1 MVINNFSN
9 LPAIENCT
17 LCIIGL
23 GYVGLP
29 LAIEFSKI
37 KTCLRTGK
45 KLKRKIIGFDL
56 NKKRIEELK
65 SGLDKTKETEEK
77 DLNELKSIN
86 FTSDLNKIYKADVF
100 IISVPTPIDIHNNP
114 DLNCLE
120 RATESIGEVI
130 KTREKPSNPI
140 IIYESTVYPGTT
152 EEICV
157 PILEKKSGLK
167 FNEGFFC
174 GYSPERINPGDKEH
188 RLSSIV
194 KVTSGSNKITA
205 NWIDE
210 LYGSI
215 IEAGT
220 YPAKSI
226 QVAEAAKVIEN
237 TQRDLNI
244 ALINELAKIF
254 KTINIDTLD
263 VLEAAGSKWNFMPFR
278 PGLVG
283 GHCISVDPF
292 YLTYKAKKH
301 GYEPNIVL
309 AGRNLN
315 DGMSKWI
322 VEQLLFAMKRE
333 KITQKKAKILI
344 LGLTFKENCPDTRN
358 SKVMDIIFHLN
369 QNGLTPYVYDPYI
382 RNEKYVKND
391 FTFLNNLPIDGS
403 VKFDAIIISVAHN
416 EFKLIDINKWRNLI
430 NTNNVIYDLK
440 GILPRELNP
449 MRL

>member
-1 MVINNFSN
+1 MY
-9 LPAIENCT
+9 L
-17 LCIIGL
+17 LYRYL
-23 GYVGLP
+23 L
-29 LAIEFSKI
+29 
-37 KTCLRTGK
+37 
-45 KLKRKIIGFDL
+45 
-56 NKKRIEELK
+56 
-65 SGLDKTKETEEK
+65 
-77 DLNELKSIN
+77 
-86 FTSDLNKIYKADVF
+86 
-100 IISVPTPIDIHNNP
+100 PIDIDKNP

-120 RATESIGEVI
+120 KATESIGKII
-130 KTREKPSNPI
+130 KTREKNSNPV

-157 PILEKKSGLK
+157 PILEEKSGLK

-188 RLSSIV
+188 RLTSIV
-194 KVTSGSNKITA
+194 KVTSGSNEITA
-205 NWIDE
+205 KWVDE

-263 VLEAAGSKWNFMPFR
+263 VLEAAGSKWNFIPFR

-315 DGMSKWI
+315 DGMSEWI
-322 VEQLLFAMKRE
+322 VEQLLLAMKE
-333 KITQKKAKILI
+333 KKINQKKQR
-344 LGLTFKENCPDTRN
+344 F
-358 SKVMDIIFHLN
+358 
-369 QNGLTPYVYDPYI
+369 
-382 RNEKYVKND
+382 
-391 FTFLNNLPIDGS
+391 
-403 VKFDAIIISVAHN
+403 
-416 EFKLIDINKWRNLI
+416 
-430 NTNNVIYDLK
+430 
-440 GILPRELNP
+440 
-449 MRL
+449 